1 MNQIRTR
8 VLSGELKY
16 DNTVILTYK
25 IEYPEMVFSSYELG
39 RNAFNRYNRNLA
51 INLENYVRG
60 ELYQSAKETYD
71 YNKKNGFPVMVYEF
85 INVFEI
91 TYNKDFIVSLYMD
104 KYEFAGGAHGNTIR
118 SSQNWNLRTG
128 RQLPLSYFY
137 PNNPNYVVDILKNI
151 IGQISANPENY
162 FDDYCKLV
170 LDTFNPESFY
180 VTENDIA
187 IYFQQY
193 DIAPYS
199 TGIPTFLIPR

>member
-1 MNQIRTR
+1 MNQIKTR

-25 IEYPEMVFSSYELG
+25 IEYPEIVFSFYELG
-39 RNAFNRYNRNLA
+39 RNVFNRYNRSLA
-51 INLENYVRG
+51 INLEKYVRG
-60 ELYQSAKETYD
+60 ELYKSAKETYD
-71 YNKKNGFPVMVYEF
+71 YNKEHGYPIMVYEF
-85 INVFEI
+85 LNVFEI

-118 SSQNWNLRTG
+118 SSQNWDLRIG

-137 PNNPNYVVDILKNI
+137 PNNPNYVADILKNI
-151 IGQISANPENY
+151 VKQISENPENY

-170 LDTFNPESFY
+170 LDTFNIESFY
-180 VTENDIA
+180 ITEKDVA

-199 TGIPTFLIPR
+199 TGIPTFLISR

>member
-25 IEYPEMVFSSYELG
+25 IEYPEMVFSFYELG

-118 SSQNWNLRTG
+118 SSHNWKMRTG
-128 RQLPLSYFY
+128 IKLPH
-137 PNNPNYVVDILKNI
+137 
-151 IGQISANPENY
+151 
-162 FDDYCKLV
+162 
-170 LDTFNPESFY
+170 
-180 VTENDIA
+180 
-187 IYFQQY
+187 
-193 DIAPYS
+193 
-199 TGIPTFLIPR
+199 

>member
-151 IGQISANPENY
+151 IGHISANPENY